1 MAKRAKVER
10 RRRNKV
16 NSYLRESALGENTG
30 GLVSIVLIKWFRI
43 MIAMMVMKTATE
55 DGEVKQ
61 GACASITVMIE
72 LMASSDAK
80 RWAVQE
86 TKNYHIALF
95 LRLYLIETL

>member
-80 RWAVQE
+80 RWAV
-86 TKNYHIALF
+86 
-95 LRLYLIETL
+95 